1 MQKKCQQRSSGCRF
15 WNRFY
20 NVLSVYIMNYVSMF
34 CYVYTFTL
42 KLMSVQKSVVSF
54 WFWKPSIWVK
64 CVGGGMVR
72 GEVTNLLWSLF
83 EHFRKV
89 WLQAEAWSKICRS
102 TYTILLHIESLQ
114 NKKCSI
120 QSNIAIPKLTF
131 GYHMSHVFEFFI
143 AVTFRHFFFWT
154 WNSCPITR
162 VNFFP
167 NRLAV
172 YSTYTHS
179 YRSSTTS

>member
-1 MQKKCQQRSSGCRF
+1 MYLAC
-15 WNRFY
+15 
-20 NVLSVYIMNYVSMF
+20 
-34 CYVYTFTL
+34 TL

-64 CVGGGMVR
+64 CVGGGGMVR

-102 TYTILLHIESLQ
+102 TYTILLHIESVQ
-114 NKKCSI
+114 KKSALL
-120 QSNIAIPKLTF
+120 SNRNTYTNFRL
-131 GYHMSHVFEFFI
+131 SRVLFEFFI
-143 AVTFRHFFFWT
+143 GVTFTPLVLT
-154 WNSCPITR
+154 WNACPITR

-167 NRLAV
+167 NRLYVLLYVEA
-172 YSTYTHS
+172 
-179 YRSSTTS
+179 TTSGIHLQPQNPL

>member
-1 MQKKCQQRSSGCRF
+1 MNCGSG
-15 WNRFY
+15 
-20 NVLSVYIMNYVSMF
+20 MF
-34 CYVYTFTL
+34 CYVCTFTL

-114 NKKCSI
+114 NKKCCCI

-131 GYHMSHVFEFFI
+131 GYVSHVFCSVWVFHCSDFQTLLFLNLKFMSNNKSQLFSEQ
-143 AVTFRHFFFWT
+143 V
-154 WNSCPITR
+154 PITI
-162 VNFFP
+162 
-167 NRLAV
+167 
-172 YSTYTHS
+172 HIG
-179 YRSSTTS
+179 RSSATSGIYLLQPQNPL

>member
-1 MQKKCQQRSSGCRF
+1 MNCGSG
-15 WNRFY
+15 
-20 NVLSVYIMNYVSMF
+20 MF
-34 CYVYTFTL
+34 CYVCTFTL

-114 NKKCSI
+114 KKKVWYTCSI
-120 QSNIAIPKLTF
+120 SDITCVL
-131 GYHMSHVFEFFI
+131 FEFFI

-154 WNSCPITR
+154 WNSCPIPR

-167 NRLAV
+167 NRYLLL
-172 YSTYTHS
+172 YTLVEAQPPAAFIYYNLRIPCS
-179 YRSSTTS
+179 

>member
-1 MQKKCQQRSSGCRF
+1 MC
-15 WNRFY
+15 
-20 NVLSVYIMNYVSMF
+20 
-34 CYVYTFTL
+34 TFTL

-114 NKKCSI
+114 NKKCCCM

-143 AVTFRHFFFWT
+143 AVTFRHFFFL
-154 WNSCPITR
+154 NLKFMSNNKSQLFSKQVPITI
-162 VNFFP
+162 
-167 NRLAV
+167 
-172 YSTYTHS
+172 HIG
-179 YRSSTTS
+179 RSSTTSGIYLLQPQNPL

>member
-1 MQKKCQQRSSGCRF
+1 MSLVVLVFEILEEGIRF
-15 WNRFY
+15 FRRVYPFIKNRFPIIMMSLQE
-20 NVLSVYIMNYVSMF
+20 NVPCFVLILKTKLCEASVWAA
-34 CYVYTFTL
+34 C
-42 KLMSVQKSVVSF
+42 
-54 WFWKPSIWVK
+54 WE
-64 CVGGGMVR
+64 
-72 GEVTNLLWSLF
+72 EVTNLLWSLF

-167 NRLAV
+167 NRYLLL
-172 YSTYTHS
+172 YTLVEAQPPAAFIYYNLRIPCS
-179 YRSSTTS
+179 